1 MYRSLLHI
9 SQKITVAMALLL
21 MVLIPVSCSDKL
33 DGTQEYGCCNVGLRL
48 TLDEISSTKAPSG
61 SYDDGRSTPYENYI
75 NVAEQDFKVLLFEPI
90 YPYKL
95 ASEIQNIK
103 INAVEADRLTSKTYL
118 LLGNVPA
125 TMKSGSYKVVFLA
138 NWKGCGG
145 HYPAVT
151 PGITTIDDIANGSSF
166 NYAAD
171 FSLGPGRGIPMYG
184 VKDCENLTFEKD
196 LLTDF
201 GRMHLLRA
209 MAKVEVKASETGLP
223 LKSATLTRSYNS
235 GLAAPLKIYR
245 QEDYVRGSYI
255 NDYLDSIH
263 LPDTPSVIESLPFTK
278 KDDGSFVIY
287 LPEYDNTSASATASQ
302 IHLVFDASDSFDEI
316 LYEEDI
322 DFKYYSMQAA
332 LDAGK
337 NLGDKFD
344 VKRNHCY
351 IYTVTKKIDP
361 GIRIVV
367 DVIPYSSVELDP
379 EFGL

>member
-1 MYRSLLHI
+1 
-9 SQKITVAMALLL
+9 MALLL
-21 MVLIPVSCSDKL
+21 MVLVPVSCSDKL

-61 SYDDGRSTPYENYI
+61 SYDDGRSTTYENYI
-75 NVAEQDFKVLLFEPI
+75 NVAEQDFKVLLFEPSA
-90 YPYKL
+90 PYRL

-118 LLGNVPA
+118 MLGDVPA

-151 PGITTIDDIANGSSF
+151 PGVTTIDDIAKGSSF

-184 VKDCENLTFEKD
+184 VKDCGNLKFEKD
-196 LLTDF
+196 MLTDF

-209 MAKVEVKASETGLP
+209 MAKVEVRPSETGLP
-223 LKSATLTRSYNS
+223 IKSATLTRSYSS

-263 LPDTPSVIESLPFTK
+263 LPDNPSVIESLPFTK

-322 DFKYYSMQAA
+322 DFKYYSIQAA
-332 LDAGK
+332 LDAGR

-351 IYTVTKKIDP
+351 IYTVTKKIDQ